1 MGAELMIIVILA
13 VSGSLAAVATLWT
26 GRSKLGTYEGRH
38 RR

>member
-1 MGAELMIIVILA
+1 MVVIILA

-26 GRSKLGTYEGRH
+26 GRSRLGGYEGRH

>member
-1 MGAELMIIVILA
+1 MVVIILA

-26 GRSKLGTYEGRH
+26 GRSRLSTYEGRH

>member
-1 MGAELMIIVILA
+1 MSAEAMVVIILA

-26 GRSKLGTYEGRH
+26 GRSRLGTYEGRH

>member
-26 GRSKLGTYEGRH
+26 GRSKLDGYEGRH